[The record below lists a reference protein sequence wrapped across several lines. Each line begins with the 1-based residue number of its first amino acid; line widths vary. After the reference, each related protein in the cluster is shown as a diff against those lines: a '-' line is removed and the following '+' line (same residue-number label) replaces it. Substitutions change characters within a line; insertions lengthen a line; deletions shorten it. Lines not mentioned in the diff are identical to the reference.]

1 MIKISC
7 PQCKSIL
14 TFEQAAS
21 GSQRFCSSCGLSLII
36 PIIESQATSTDSE
49 TDAEKIQTINESFQ
63 NIIEKSSK
71 QAQTI
76 LRDLQQI
83 PLKQEIIPI
92 DHSNINLLLKDFIFW
107 AVSFLGIIPLLIIT
121 VNQVSTQLTMFAL
134 FFAFVW
140 GVIFKKFI
148 LNDSGTKRLAV
159 PALFFTGI
167 IGIWL
172 LLFIYRFL
180 PEFYLNLADNSNLIV
195 SLLGYIVQVGICEEL
210 IKALPI
216 YIAIK
221 WFRKDLNIL
230 SLVTIGVFSG
240 LGFAA
245 FENLHYGETAIGS
258 AYTKTI
264 NYGVEGLV
272 SGVQNAMVLVM
283 LRSLSLV
290 FCHAVFSGIVGYF
303 ITTALI
309 RKEKKGALI
318 VIGFATASILHGVY
332 DWLAGLQPT
341 LAALLAGFSFA
352 LFYGYLMKL
361 KNSDRQITF

>member
-1 MIKISC
+1 MIKIGC
-7 PQCKSIL
+7 PHCKAISEFDDS
-14 TFEQAAS
+14 TS
-21 GSQRFCSSCGLSLII
+21 GSQRYCSSCGQVLLI
-36 PIIESQATSTDSE
+36 PIFESGVQDKATDDTTESVHS
-49 TDAEKIQTINESFQ
+49 INESFQ

-76 LRDLQQI
+76 LKDLQEI
-83 PLKQEIIPI
+83 PLKQEILPI

-121 VNQVSTQLTMFAL
+121 VKHVSTQLTMFAL

-167 IGIWL
+167 IGIWT

-180 PEFYLNLADNSNLIV
+180 PEFYLNLADSQNLIA
-195 SLLGYIVQVGICEEL
+195 SLIGYILQVGICEEL
-210 IKALPI
+210 IKSLPI
-216 YIAIK
+216 FIALR
-221 WFRKDLNIL
+221 WFRADLNIL

-245 FENLHYGETAIGS
+245 FENLHYGENAVGS
-258 AYTKTI
+258 AYDKTM

-290 FCHAVFSGIVGYF
+290 FCHAVFSGIVAYF
-303 ITTALI
+303 ITTAYI

-318 VIGFATASILHGVY
+318 VIGFGTASVLHGLY
-332 DWLAGLQPT
+332 DWMAGLQPT
-341 LAALLAGFSFA
+341 IAALLAGFSFA

-361 KNSDRQITF
+361 KNSERTFQF